1 MTVYIIPTCGME
13 ATICRGCQTPIRFRK
28 GKRRANDYTVARRR
42 RTRWIP
48 TILLAIM
55 RRRLWI
61 LATLLVSD

>member
-42 RTRWIP
+42 VTRWIRP
-48 TILLAIM
+48 SCWRSCADASGFSP
-55 RRRLWI
+55 RF
-61 LATLLVSD
+61 